1 MCPIQTSLLQAQEPV
16 PRTGVMTGSLS
27 SRQTLAPINSVIQR
41 TTPVKS
47 LSHELEKQ
55 VELKNVGQE
64 PQTARAKRSAERIAK
79 SGKWV
84 ESLRCSDVNRLWSEL
99 HRIVSHHPL
108 VRASRSAGL
117 LVEEGATTAY
127 TDLTQELFVQLL
139 SKNRFEH
146 YLDSEMTDYEI
157 ECEIGQIELTNL
169 LTAELRKRH
178 PESYRLARRISTLIQ
193 SSSNFRRFDSS
204 GTGDEPHRRLADRV
218 YGLSEWVDG
227 KRRRDSHEVEQ
238 RVHMIP
244 VRARD
249 TRMVGCT
256 GDSQVV
262 ISNSDLEDLIVS
274 VLDAVDS
281 PVDVRALR
289 GLVMSRLPVMDIYL
303 VPLDG
308 DDNDGEGNHF
318 QPVDKGENPE
328 QGLLRRESEDEA
340 AGFVDHFLA
349 NLHETVRGKLKQYN
363 RILGV
368 LWHCYLS
375 PTQSTQL
382 EVAAVLGVSDS
393 LVSDYRRRIEQELRA
408 LSFSEVEEARRFESA
423 LRERVRTLVLTNEE
437 QEVAV

>member
-1 MCPIQTSLLQAQEPV
+1 
-16 PRTGVMTGSLS
+16 
-27 SRQTLAPINSVIQR
+27 
-41 TTPVKS
+41 VKS
-47 LSHELEKQ
+47 LSREVAKE
-55 VELKNVGQE
+55 VELT
-64 PQTARAKRSAERIAK
+64 PASPAPTSLRAKRTAERMAK

-84 ESLRCSDVNRLWSEL
+84 ESLRCSDVSRLWSEL

-117 LVEEGATTAY
+117 LVEEGASSAY

-146 YLDSEMTDYEI
+146 YLDTEMTDYEI

-193 SSSNFRRFDSS
+193 SSSNFRRFDTS

-218 YGLSEWVDG
+218 YGLSEWTDG
-227 KRRRDSHEVEQ
+227 KRRRDSHDVEQ
-238 RVHMIP
+238 RVHIIP

-262 ISNSDLEDLIVS
+262 ITNSDLEDLIVS

-281 PVDVRALR
+281 PVDVRTLR
-289 GLVMSRLPVMDIYL
+289 SLVMSRLPVMDIYL

-318 QPVDKGENPE
+318 EPVDKHENPE
-328 QGLLRRESEDEA
+328 QGLLRRESENEA
-340 AGFVDHFLA
+340 AGFVDHFLD
-349 NLHETVRGKLKQYN
+349 NLHDTVRGKVKQYN

-375 PTQSTQL
+375 PIQSTQL

-393 LVSDYRRRIEQELRA
+393 LVSDYRRRIETELRA
-408 LSFSEVEEARRFESA
+408 LSFSEVEEARRFEGA
-423 LRERVRTLVLTNEE
+423 LRQRVSELVPVGPED
-437 QEVAV
+437 EVAV

>member
-1 MCPIQTSLLQAQEPV
+1 MAPV
-16 PRTGVMTGSLS
+16 S
-27 SRQTLAPINSVIQR
+27 Q
-41 TTPVKS
+41 
-47 LSHELEKQ
+47 
-55 VELKNVGQE
+55 
-64 PQTARAKRSAERIAK
+64 PQSARAKRTAERMAK

-84 ESLRCSDVNRLWSEL
+84 ESLRCSDVNRLWAEL

-146 YLDSEMTDYEI
+146 YLESEMTDYEI

-193 SSSNFRRFDSS
+193 SSANFRRFDSS
-204 GTGDEPHRRLADRV
+204 GSGDEPHRRLADRV
-218 YGLSEWVDG
+218 YGLSEWADG
-227 KRRRDSHEVEQ
+227 KRRRDSHDVEQ
-238 RVHMIP
+238 RVHIIP

-281 PVDVRALR
+281 PVDVQSAAQSCD
-289 GLVMSRLPVMDIYL
+289 VPASRH
-303 VPLDG
+303 G
-308 DDNDGEGNHF
+308 
-318 QPVDKGENPE
+318 
-328 QGLLRRESEDEA
+328 
-340 AGFVDHFLA
+340 
-349 NLHETVRGKLKQYN
+349 
-363 RILGV
+363 
-368 LWHCYLS
+368 YLS
-375 PTQSTQL
+375 GS
-382 EVAAVLGVSDS
+382 S
-393 LVSDYRRRIEQELRA
+393 
-408 LSFSEVEEARRFESA
+408 
-423 LRERVRTLVLTNEE
+423 
-437 QEVAV
+437 

>member
-1 MCPIQTSLLQAQEPV
+1 VKSISHETNKEVEMTPV
-16 PRTGVMTGSLS
+16 TETRNHKGHPRAVVE
-27 SRQTLAPINSVIQR
+27 QPQR
-41 TTPVKS
+41 TRR
-47 LSHELEKQ
+47 
-55 VELKNVGQE
+55 NQE
-64 PQTARAKRSAERIAK
+64 RHSR

-84 ESLRCSDVNRLWSEL
+84 ESLRASDVGRLWTEL

-117 LVEEGATTAY
+117 IVEEGSTTAY

-146 YLDSEMTDYEI
+146 YLETEMTDYEI
-157 ECEIGQIELTNL
+157 ECEISQIELTNL

-204 GTGDEPHRRLADRV
+204 GIDDEPHRRLADRV
-218 YGLSEWVDG
+218 YGLSEWPDG
-227 KRRRDSHEVEQ
+227 KSRRDSHELEQ
-238 RVHMIP
+238 RAHIVP
-244 VRARD
+244 VRPRD

-281 PVDVRALR
+281 PADVRTLR
-289 GLVMSRLPVMDIYL
+289 SLVMSRLPVMDIYL

-308 DDNDGEGNHF
+308 DDSDNENSNAYE
-318 QPVDKGENPE
+318 PVDKRENPE
-328 QGLLRRESEDEA
+328 EGLLKRESEREA
-340 AGFVDHFLA
+340 AGSVDLFLK
-349 NLHETVRGKLKQYN
+349 NLNEAVRGKVKQYN

-368 LWHCYLS
+368 LWYCYLS
-375 PTQSTQL
+375 PDHSTQL
-382 EVAAVLGVSDS
+382 EVAASLGVSDS
-393 LVSDYRRRIEQELRA
+393 LVSDYRRRIEHELRA
-408 LSFSEVEEARRFESA
+408 LTFTEIEEAKQFELA
-423 LRERVRTLVLTNEE
+423 LRDHVRALVFDLEKE
-437 QEVAV
+437 DIAV

>member
-1 MCPIQTSLLQAQEPV
+1 M
-16 PRTGVMTGSLS
+16 
-27 SRQTLAPINSVIQR
+27 
-41 TTPVKS
+41 KS
-47 LSHELEKQ
+47 LSHEVEKQ
-55 VELKNVGQE
+55 AELTPASSE
-64 PQTARAKRSAERIAK
+64 PQSARAKRTAERMAK

-84 ESLRCSDVNRLWSEL
+84 ESLRTSDVNRLWSEL

-117 LVEEGATTAY
+117 LVEEGASTAY

-146 YLDSEMTDYEI
+146 YLDTEMTDYEI

-193 SSSNFRRFDSS
+193 SSANFRRFDSS
-204 GTGDEPHRRLADRV
+204 GSGDEPHRRLADRI
-218 YGLSEWVDG
+218 YGLSEWADG
-227 KRRRDSHEVEQ
+227 KRRRDSHDVEQ
-238 RVHMIP
+238 RVHIIP

-289 GLVMSRLPVMDIYL
+289 SLVMSRLPVMDIYL

-318 QPVDKGENPE
+318 QPVDKGDDPE

-340 AGFVDHFLA
+340 AGSVEHFLSH
-349 NLHETVRGKLKQYN
+349 LQETVRGKVKQYN

-375 PTQSTQL
+375 PQHSTQL

-408 LSFSEVEEARRFESA
+408 LSFSEVEEARRFEGA
-423 LRERVRTLVLTNEE
+423 LRERVRELVLVVE
-437 QEVAV
+437 QTEVAV

>member
-1 MCPIQTSLLQAQEPV
+1 
-16 PRTGVMTGSLS
+16 
-27 SRQTLAPINSVIQR
+27 
-41 TTPVKS
+41 VKS
-47 LSHELEKQ
+47 ISHELEKEIELTA
-55 VELKNVGQE
+55 VEEQ
-64 PQTARAKRSAERIAK
+64 PQQPRSRRPDRQAK

-84 ESLRCSDVNRLWSEL
+84 ESLRCSDVGRLWTEL

-117 LVEEGATTAY
+117 LIEEGGSSAY
-127 TDLTQELFVQLL
+127 SDLTQELFVQLL
-139 SKNRFEH
+139 SKSRFEH

-157 ECEIGQIELTNL
+157 ECEISQIELTNL

-193 SSSNFRRFDSS
+193 SSANFRRFDTS

-218 YGLSEWVDG
+218 YGLSEWGVE
-227 KRRRDSHEVEQ
+227 KRRRDSHDLEQ
-238 RVHMIP
+238 RVQMIP

-274 VLDAVDS
+274 VLEAIDS
-281 PVDVRALR
+281 PVDVRSLR
-289 GLVMSRLPVMDIYL
+289 SLVMSRLPVMDIYL

-308 DDNDGEGNHF
+308 DDNENDGSHYE
-318 QPVDKGENPE
+318 PVDKRENPE

-340 AGFVDHFLA
+340 ATFVDQFLK
-349 NLHETVRGKLKQYN
+349 NLHETVRGKVKQYN

-375 PTQSTQL
+375 PEHSTQL

-408 LSFSEVEEARRFESA
+408 LTFSEVEEARRFEGA
-423 LRERVRTLVLTNEE
+423 LRERVKGLVSTGAEK
-437 QEVAV
+437 EVVA